1 MIEERYEITVE
12 RIPVSRKRSWVF
24 EKEESCA
31 ETILK
36 MSFDDPKK
44 AELEFVNI
52 SSESRGCFYDED
64 TKKGWFL
71 SMTLKPSVV
80 DGEVLENVTRIV
92 DWYLEL
98 VGSYN

>member
-12 RIPVSRKRSWVF
+12 RIPVNRKRSWVF

-36 MSFDDPKK
+36 MSFDDSKQ
-44 AELEFVNI
+44 AEFEFVSI
-52 SSESRGCFYDED
+52 SSESRGYHYDED

-71 SMTLKPSVV
+71 SVTLKPSVV